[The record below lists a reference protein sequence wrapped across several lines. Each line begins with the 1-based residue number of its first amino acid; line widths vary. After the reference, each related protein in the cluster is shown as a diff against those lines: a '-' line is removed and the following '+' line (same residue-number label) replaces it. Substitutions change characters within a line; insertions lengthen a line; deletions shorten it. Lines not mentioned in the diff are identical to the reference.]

1 MITYRNMSTL
11 RNPRLIR
18 TLVFVG
24 GHDRKVV
31 SAMVEAAP
39 DAICIDLEDSTPA
52 AEKLRS
58 RQQFHSVAAEIAESG
73 IAVFARV
80 NAPET
85 GIYEDIDAVMC
96 DELHCL
102 SLPKV
107 EQASQIHDFEALIAT
122 EEAAKGQEVGSVLIR
137 PIIETPLGVIN
148 AYEIAASSPRVAYL
162 GGVEGGIFG
171 DLGGALGY
179 VQTDD
184 GTETTYLRSKV
195 LIDARAAEVP
205 FPIGGGMTARRD
217 AEGAR
222 RFARENRIL
231 GYNGVHCAADA
242 DVIAAINDELV
253 PAAADIA
260 SWLELMPAL
269 EEAERAGATVAHI
282 DGRIYDLVGLL
293 RVREQLDLAQRL
305 GLVDDVARAS
315 Q

>member
-1 MITYRNMSTL
+1 MQPSPPPADR
-11 RNPRLIR
+11 RPRLIR

-24 GHDRKVV
+24 GHDRRVI
-31 SAMVEAAP
+31 AEMIAAAP
-39 DAICIDLEDSTPA
+39 DAICIDLEDSTPQA
-52 AEKLRS
+52 DKERS
-58 RQQFHSVAAEIAESG
+58 REQFAAVAAEIHGSG
-73 IAVFARV
+73 VAVFARV
-80 NAPET
+80 NAP
-85 GIYEDIDAVMC
+85 GAGLDEDLDAIVC

-107 EQASQIHDFEALIAT
+107 ERGGQVQEFEAEIAAR
-122 EEAAKGQEVGSVLIR
+122 EASTGQVVGSISIR

-179 VQTDD
+179 VQTDH
-184 GTETTYLRSKV
+184 GTETAYLRSKV

-222 RFARENRIL
+222 MFARENRVL

-242 DVIAAINDELV
+242 DVIAAVNDELT
-253 PAAADIA
+253 PDAADIA
-260 SWLELMPAL
+260 RWLELMPAL

-282 DGRIYDLVGLL
+282 DGRVHDLVGLV
-293 RVREQLDLAQRL
+293 RVREQLDLAHRL
-305 GLVDDVARAS
+305 GVVDGVKGVVR
-315 Q
+315 

>member
-1 MITYRNMSTL
+1 MSPP

-24 GHDRKVV
+24 GHDRKRI
-31 SAMVEAAP
+31 SAMVDAAP

-52 AEKLRS
+52 AEKARS
-58 RQQFHSVAAEIAESG
+58 REQFHSVAAEIAGSD

-80 NAPET
+80 NAS
-85 GIYEDIDAVMC
+85 GAGLDEDLDAVMC

-107 EQASQIHDFEALIAT
+107 EQASQVREFESWIAV
-122 EEAAKGQEVGSVLIR
+122 EEAAKGQQVGSIPIR

-184 GTETTYLRSKV
+184 GTETTYLRSKI

-242 DVIAAINDELV
+242 DVVAAINDELT

-260 SWLELMPAL
+260 EWLALMPAF

-282 DGRIYDLVGLL
+282 DGRIYDLVGLV
-293 RVREQLDLAQRL
+293 RVREQLDLARRL
-305 GLVDDVARAS
+305 GMIDTDQGVGR
-315 Q
+315 

>member
-1 MITYRNMSTL
+1 
-11 RNPRLIR
+11 
-18 TLVFVG
+18 
-24 GHDRKVV
+24 
-31 SAMVEAAP
+31 
-39 DAICIDLEDSTPA
+39 
-52 AEKLRS
+52 
-58 RQQFHSVAAEIAESG
+58 
-73 IAVFARV
+73 
-80 NAPET
+80 
-85 GIYEDIDAVMC
+85 
-96 DELHCL
+96 
-102 SLPKV
+102 
-107 EQASQIHDFEALIAT
+107 
-122 EEAAKGQEVGSVLIR
+122 
-137 PIIETPLGVIN
+137 VIN